1 MGERSSDFRDT
12 LLEVIGTSP
21 EPVDHPS
28 PDRWLAYHRGELP
41 AGEEARLQEHLVRC
55 RDCFDLA
62 EAAAAFAEPDGQGT
76 GQEVDEVD
84 EADEAD
90 TAALW
95 RRLQPQL
102 DPSPDSTRQNVVQI
116 TDAPRRRTSSRWFRV
131 PSQLAASFFIVALL
145 GLTTW
150 NLRLQSDLGALR
162 APQPNAAIVD
172 FSSAERLPASGERV
186 LSAST
191 GPWMLVFHPA
201 DELQVYRLT
210 LREAEGG
217 KELWS
222 YELRPDEDFALTIQ
236 LREPLPPGRYRF
248 ELANGTSEGDGR
260 GGRAGRILQTL
271 PLRVTEP

>member
-1 MGERSSDFRDT
+1 MGESSSDFRDT

-28 PDRWLAYHRGELP
+28 PDRWLTYHRGELP

-76 GQEVDEVD
+76 GQEVD
-84 EADEAD
+84 

-95 RRLQPQL
+95 RLLQPQL
-102 DPSPDSTRQNVVQI
+102 DPSPDSPRQNVVQI
-116 TDAPRRRTSSRWFRV
+116 SDVPRRRTSSRRFRV
-131 PSQLAASFFIVALL
+131 PRALAASFFFLALMS
-145 GLTTW
+145 LTAW
-150 NLRLQSDLGALR
+150 NLRQQTALNELR

-172 FSSAERLPASGERV
+172 FSAGERLPTSGEKV

-191 GPWMLVFHPA
+191 GPWMFVFHPA
-201 DELQVYRLT
+201 DELQAYRLT

-222 YELRPDEDFALTIQ
+222 YELQPDEDFALTIQ
-236 LREPLPPGRYRF
+236 LREALPPGRYWF
-248 ELANGTSEGDGR
+248 ELSDGTDGTDGGDG
-260 GGRAGRILQTL
+260 GDGGDGRAGRVLQTL
-271 PLRVTEP
+271 PLRVTAP